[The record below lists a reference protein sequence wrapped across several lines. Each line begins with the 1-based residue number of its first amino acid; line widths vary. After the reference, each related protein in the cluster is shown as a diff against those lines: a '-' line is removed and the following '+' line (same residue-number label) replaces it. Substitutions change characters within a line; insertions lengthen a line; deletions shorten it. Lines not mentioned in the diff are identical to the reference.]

1 MSEIIIQ
8 TPDPEQVVFGNAF
21 SFKDGAGQEDA
32 VKAFFEERVANIQ
45 TGAKTWLPRTL
56 DADGG
61 VCADLFKDGK
71 VAATLN
77 FDYDDYSASVYT
89 TSEGGSFG
97 DTTLCDR
104 VSFAEAVAA
113 ANQFVE

>member
-1 MSEIIIQ
+1 MSEGLNNA
-8 TPDPEQVVFGNAF
+8 PNPEQVVFGDTF
-21 SFKDGAGQEDA
+21 SFATGEGNEETKK
-32 VKAFFEERVANIQ
+32 VFFTERVASIRE
-45 TGAKTWLPRTL
+45 GATTWLPRTL
-56 DADGG
+56 DADRG
-61 VCADLFKDGK
+61 VCADLYKDGK
-71 VAATLN
+71 VVATLD

-113 ANQFVE
+113 AEQFAV